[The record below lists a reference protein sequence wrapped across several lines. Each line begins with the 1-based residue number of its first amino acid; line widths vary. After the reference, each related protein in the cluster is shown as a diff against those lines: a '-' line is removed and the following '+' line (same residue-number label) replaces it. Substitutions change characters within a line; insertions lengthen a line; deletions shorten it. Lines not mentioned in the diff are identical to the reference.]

1 MKNRVPAN
9 PGRVLITPEDGS
21 AAFYAILTRADNP
34 TEEGDPLSK
43 ETLLTDA
50 TAALYGLDAT
60 AVPDG
65 VLVAA
70 RSLIS
75 TAQSTADSRSKIETG
90 SYIGTGTYGRDN
102 PCSLTLPFP
111 PKFGVI
117 ASRWSIGFYLSG
129 SDSMWVMVYKSS
141 YNSDKSDAGRLSASE
156 AGNTIQ
162 WYTTGLTTISGQTSS
177 TALFQL
183 NVSDETYDY
192 CFFG

>member
-1 MKNRVPAN
+1 MRNREPAN

-34 TEEGDPLSK
+34 TEAGDPLNK
-43 ETLLTDA
+43 ETLLKDA

-60 AVPDG
+60 AVPDE
-65 VLVAA
+65 VLALA
-70 RSLIS
+70 RTLIS

-90 SYIGTGTYGRDN
+90 SYIGTGTYGSDN

-117 ASRWSIGFYLSG
+117 ASRRSIGFYLSG
-129 SDSMWVMVYKSS
+129 SDSMWVMVYNSS
-141 YNSDKSDAGRLSASE
+141 YNSSRHDVGSLTASE
-156 AGNTIQ
+156 ADSTVQ
-162 WYTTGLTTISGQTSS
+162 WYTAGLTTVNGQTSS
-177 TALFQL
+177 SALFQL
-183 NVSDETYDY
+183 NVSAETYDY

>member
-1 MKNRVPAN
+1 MATNKNITMKRFNGADYDTLYPKTIVEQVKGAYTKRQ
-9 PGRVLITPEDGS
+9 
-21 AAFYAILTRADNP
+21 ILT
-34 TEEGDPLSK
+34 S
-43 ETLLTDA
+43 A
-50 TAALYGLDAT
+50 TASLYGLGAS
-60 AVPDG
+60 AVPDD
-65 VLVAA
+65 VLATA

-75 TAQSTADSRSKIETG
+75 TAQSTADSRSKIATG
-90 SYIGTGTYGRDN
+90 SYIGTGTYGSDN

-129 SDSMWVMVYKSS
+129 SNSMWVMVYKSS
-141 YNSDKSDAGRLSASE
+141 YNSNKSDAGRLSASE

-162 WYTTGLTTISGQTSS
+162 WYTTGLTTIAGQTSS

>member
-21 AAFYAILTRADNP
+21 AAFYATVTRADNP

-43 ETLLTDA
+43 ETLLNDA
-50 TAALYGLDAT
+50 TAVLYGLDAT
-60 AVPDG
+60 AVPDE
-65 VLVAA
+65 VLAAA

-90 SYIGTGTYGRDN
+90 SYIGTGTYGSDN

-129 SDSMWVMVYKSS
+129 SDSMWVMVYNSS
-141 YNSDKSDAGRLSASE
+141 YNSNRHDVGSLTASE
-156 AGNTIQ
+156 ADSTVQ
-162 WYTTGLTTISGQTSS
+162 WYTAGLTTANGLTSAS
-177 TALFQL
+177 ALFQL